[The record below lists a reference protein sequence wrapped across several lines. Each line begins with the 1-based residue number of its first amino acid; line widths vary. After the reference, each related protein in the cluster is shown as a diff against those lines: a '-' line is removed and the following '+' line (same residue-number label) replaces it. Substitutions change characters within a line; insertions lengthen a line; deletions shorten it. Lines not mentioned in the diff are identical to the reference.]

1 MKHLFFDLDRT
12 LWDFEKN
19 SEKALHILF
28 HELGLDN
35 DIPSF
40 ESFHALYKDKNAQ
53 LWKLY
58 GSGKMSKQDLRSGR
72 FRITLE
78 SFGVQDESI
87 IEKISQGY
95 IDISPRQTELFPG
108 AIETLQELKEKGY
121 LMHII
126 TNGFKEVQYIKLEN
140 SNLSDFFKIIVCSE
154 EVGKNKPAPDIFHH
168 AMGLAGARADRSLMI
183 GDDLDV
189 DIIGANNAGMKG
201 ILFDPHDHY
210 TLEENIVKIK
220 SLPQLTE
227 LIPVLL

>member
-1 MKHLFFDLDRT
+1 
-12 LWDFEKN
+12 
-19 SEKALHILF
+19 
-28 HELGLDN
+28 
-35 DIPSF
+35 
-40 ESFHALYKDKNAQ
+40 
-53 LWKLY
+53 
-58 GSGKMSKQDLRSGR
+58 
-72 FRITLE
+72 
-78 SFGVQDESI
+78 
-87 IEKISQGY
+87 
-95 IDISPRQTELFPG
+95 
-108 AIETLQELKEKGY
+108 
-121 LMHII
+121 MHII

-168 AMGLAGARADRSLMI
+168 AMGLAGAKADSSLMI

-210 TLEENIVKIK
+210 KLEENIVKIK